1 MIDKITDGKDIK
13 LMEDNGIR
21 TTHLDT
27 EAREELETKK
37 VTEEG
42 IGETR
47 IMKVKRL
54 KARIL
59 KKLLQ
64 QLKSSILM
72 RLLLKKRRKKS
83 KSQSSLKKKSI
94 T

>member
-83 KSQSSLKKKSI
+83 RSQSSLKKKSI